1 MLEQMHPDVAKVVYK
16 FSRWHHYV
24 DYSQFNQQL
33 KLKPEYQN
41 TNFGEPINM
50 YGMRVI
56 VTNEDRTDDT
66 RSYIEQTYKDQPSL
80 SLDTIG

>member
-1 MLEQMHPDVAKVVYK
+1 
-16 FSRWHHYV
+16 
-24 DYSQFNQQL
+24 
-33 KLKPEYQN
+33 
-41 TNFGEPINM
+41 M